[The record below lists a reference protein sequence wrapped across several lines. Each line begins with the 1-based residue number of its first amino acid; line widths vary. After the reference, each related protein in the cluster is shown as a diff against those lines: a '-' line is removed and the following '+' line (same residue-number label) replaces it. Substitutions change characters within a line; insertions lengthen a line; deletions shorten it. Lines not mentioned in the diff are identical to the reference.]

1 MLDGYG
7 LHQLTWDTCDERF
20 GDVLVASPADAGGR
34 GITLSVRQDGAAADL
49 TGATLYFVWRHKVT
63 GERGTEPFAV
73 VDASAGTF
81 EVYYPAAMQ
90 EAEGAVQAQVM
101 VSRGDDTYISSRVF
115 TIRVEPVVIGGE
127 EHQDGFKLFVDAINA
142 YEHATEITTDAATA
156 ANQAAALANT
166 ARENLT
172 AAAERGDFDGAD
184 GVDGFSPTAT
194 VTQTADGATITIT
207 DKNGT
212 TTADVTKGVKGD
224 KGDTGDVGPQ
234 GPQGDTGERG
244 PQGIQGETGPQG
256 PKGDTG
262 ETGPQGPQGIQGETG
277 ATGAVGPQGPK
288 GDKGETGATGAQGPK
303 GDTGETG
310 AQGATGP
317 SGADGVSCT
326 HAWNG
331 TVLSVT
337 SASGTS
343 SADLVGPQGATGAT
357 GPQGPAGSDGTDATI
372 TGVSASVDASTGT
385 PTVNVTLGGTASTRT
400 FAFAFSGLK
409 GEMGA
414 TGATGPQGPT
424 GPAGADGTTFTPQ
437 SPIVLDNGVLYL
449 DLSVTQPLSYSRG
462 CISIDLSNYASLNG
476 SIFTGPCGGVT
487 PTQNNHFAT
496 KQYVDNAIA
505 SIASL
510 EEEEF

>member
-7 LHQLTWDTCDERF
+7 LHRLVWDACDGRF
-20 GDVLVASPADAGGR
+20 GDVLVASPADACGR
-34 GITLSVRQDGAAADL
+34 GISLSVREDGSAADL
-49 TGATLYFVWRHKVT
+49 TGATVYFVWRHKVT

-127 EHQDGFKLFVDAINA
+127 EHQDGFKLFLDAINA

-156 ANQAAALANT
+156 ANAAATLANT

-184 GVDGFSPTAT
+184 GEDGADGFSPTAT
-194 VTQTADGATITIT
+194 VTQTEGGCTITIT

-212 TTADVTKGVKGD
+212 TTADVAKGVKGD

-234 GPQGDTGERG
+234 GPKGDTGDQG
-244 PQGIQGETGPQG
+244 PQGIQGEVGPQG

-262 ETGPQGPQGIQGETG
+262 ETGPRGPQGIQGETG
-277 ATGAVGPQGPK
+277 ATGATGPQGPK
-288 GDKGETGATGAQGPK
+288 GDKGDIGATGAQGPK
-303 GDTGETG
+303 GDTGDTG
-310 AQGATGP
+310 PQGATGP
-317 SGADGVSCT
+317 AGADGTPCT
-326 HAWNG
+326 HSWNG
-331 TVLSVT
+331 SVLTVT

-343 SADLVGPQGATGAT
+343 SADLRGPQGIQGIQGAT
-357 GPQGPAGSDGTDATI
+357 GPQGPAGTM
-372 TGVSASVDASTGT
+372 
-385 PTVNVTLGGTASTRT
+385 P
-400 FAFAFSGLK
+400 
-409 GEMGA
+409 
-414 TGATGPQGPT
+414 
-424 GPAGADGTTFTPQ
+424 
-437 SPIVLDNGVLYL
+437 
-449 DLSVTQPLSYSRG
+449 DLSAY
-462 CISIDLSNYASLNG
+462 
-476 SIFTGPCGGVT
+476 
-487 PTQNNHFAT
+487 AT
-496 KQYVDNAIA
+496 KQYVDDAIA
-505 SIASL
+505 ALANL